1 MARNITV
8 TFADG
13 TAHTYQNAPDDV
25 TPDQVQMRAEKE
37 YGKSV
42 AALDGGKSTSMANQ
56 IPGNV
61 GANTKLTPSAPE
73 DSLLQKI
80 GGAGEAAL
88 SLGTGMVGGAVG
100 GLAGLYKGITGG
112 KYGTQAGVR
121 EAADTAHEVAGN
133 LTYQPRTQTGN
144 KLVQAAGNAL
154 SDSGIIAVTPMV
166 GELSTLG
173 RAASAG
179 KTSLKGLAAPS
190 AEAMAAQ
197 DAAMSA
203 GGGGLRGMISAPK
216 QMAGGGAALS
226 DDAKMRLERAAAMP
240 VPPKL
245 TRGQATRDF
254 GDIQFERETAKN
266 PDIGAPLRQRY
277 SEQNQNA
284 LQNIEAYFDETG
296 ATTPNLRATGNIVI
310 DALVKKAADVKSKI
324 RSAYND
330 ARAAGDMSQPVSYKP
345 LSDYLAAHETEAI
358 TGNASMLK
366 SVSEKLQ
373 KLDPNGTGKITIN
386 DMEELRKMAGN
397 LTAPGTPNTAFI
409 GPVKELMDAATEG
422 QGGVKYQ
429 QARRM
434 YENYSNE
441 FKNAGVID
449 KMMRTKPGTK
459 DRAVAYEDIY
469 NHAIEKGSLDDV
481 RAVRRTLQT
490 AGAEG
495 SQAWRELQ
503 GQGLQELK
511 RETFGNISRDELGN
525 PIASPAKMNAWV
537 EKLDEGGKLDFIYG
551 KQGAQKIRDMRD
563 LLMDT
568 HTSPPGSVN
577 TSNTGSILMAFM
589 DAGATAAMT
598 GIPLPAITGIKYGA
612 RYMKNKAMAKKVSQ
626 ALNPIEQAAKNNP

>member
-1 MARNITV
+1 MDVRLPDGTVIRGVPDGMSKADLTAKLARNGYDV
-8 TFADG
+8 AKLG
-13 TAHTYQNAPDDV
+13 AP
-25 TPDQVQMRAEKE
+25 
-37 YGKSV
+37 S
-42 AALDGGKSTSMANQ
+42 SMASQ
-56 IPGNV
+56 IPSHDRAYPPTQADYAQERINQQLPPDISKD
-61 GANTKLTPSAPE
+61 T
-73 DSLLQKI
+73 LLQKI
-80 GGAGEAAL
+80 GGVGETAL

-100 GLAGLYKGITGG
+100 GIAGLYKGVTGG

-133 LTYQPRTQTGN
+133 LTYQPRTQTGQ
-144 KLVQAAGNAL
+144 KLTQAAGDVINQ
-154 SDSGIIAVTPMV
+154 SGIIGVAPMV
-166 GELSTLG
+166 GDMAALSRG
-173 RAASAG
+173 VSAG
-179 KTSLKGLAAPS
+179 KRSLKGLAGPG

-197 DAAMSA
+197 DAAMAA
-203 GGGGLRGMISAPK
+203 GGGGIRDLMSAPK
-216 QMAGGGAALS
+216 QMSGGGAALS
-226 DDAKMRLERAAAMP
+226 DVAKMRLERAASMP

-245 TRGQATRDF
+245 TRGQATREF
-254 GDIQFERETAKN
+254 KDIQFERETAKN
-266 PDIGAPLRQRY
+266 PDVGGALRNRY
-277 SEQNQNA
+277 SEQNQNT
-284 LQNIEAYFDETG
+284 LQNIDAYFDATG
-296 ATTPNLRATGNIVI
+296 ATTPNLRATGTIVT
-310 DALVKKAADVKSKI
+310 DALVKKAADAKTKI
-324 RSAYND
+324 RSAYNE
-330 ARAAGDMSQPVSYKP
+330 ARAAGDMSHPVDYKP

-373 KLDPNGTGKITIN
+373 KLDPEGTGKITIN

-409 GPVKELMDAATEG
+409 GPVKELMDAATDG
-422 QGGVKYQ
+422 QGGMKYQ

-490 AGAEG
+490 AGKDG

-511 RETFGNISRDELGN
+511 RETFGNIARDEFGN
-525 PIASPAKMNAWV
+525 PVASPAKMNAWV
-537 EKLDEGGKLDFIYG
+537 EKMDQGGKLDFVYG
-551 KQGAQKIRDMRD
+551 KKGAEQIRDMRD

-577 TSNTGSILMAFM
+577 TSNTASMLMAFM
-589 DAGATAAMT
+589 DAGATAAVT
-598 GIPLPAITGIKYGA
+598 GIPLPAITAAKYGVK
-612 RYMKNKAMAKKVSQ
+612 YMKNKAMSKKVAA
-626 ALNPIEQAAKNNP
+626 ALNPEGQ